1 MASGRE
7 VQVMT
12 WTCDQYLKC
21 VCVRVC
27 VCVCVCV
34 CVVGEYCRIFL
45 ESDAISGWPVS
56 EPSSVLRR
64 SAGDPR
70 VACRCADH
78 PSIGI
83 GLRIQ
88 SKYS

>member
-12 WTCDQYLKC
+12 WTCDWYLKC
-21 VCVRVC
+21 TCECVA
-27 VCVCVCV
+27 
-34 CVVGEYCRIFL
+34 GEYCRIFFL

-56 EPSSVLRR
+56 EPSSTLRC
-64 SAGDPR
+64 SARDPR
-70 VACRCADH
+70 VACSWADH

-88 SKYS
+88 SK